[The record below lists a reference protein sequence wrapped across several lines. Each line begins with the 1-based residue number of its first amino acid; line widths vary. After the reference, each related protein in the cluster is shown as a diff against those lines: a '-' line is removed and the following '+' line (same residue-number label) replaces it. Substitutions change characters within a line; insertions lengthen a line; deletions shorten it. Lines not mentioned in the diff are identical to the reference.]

1 MKAIGIFIL
10 FAHLALVG
18 LSGTAL
24 AQSDTKA
31 DSKTAAQA
39 KVTAIGALR
48 CTSCDLKA
56 AKAAAT
62 QCSIYGCQ
70 FAFKTEK
77 VTDENGARVKDY
89 EGKIYHIIRND
100 RSKDLA
106 HNEHKKKRYEVKGK
120 IYDDERVLEVASF
133 AELK

>member
-1 MKAIGIFIL
+1 MRTIGIFTL
-10 FAHLALVG
+10 LVG
-18 LSGTAL
+18 FLLTGSVSTAKAQSGTKDKE
-24 AQSDTKA
+24 QGS
-31 DSKTAAQA
+31 
-39 KVTAIGALR
+39 VTAIGALR

-62 QCSIYGCQ
+62 QCSVYGCQ

-77 VTDENGARVKDY
+77 VTDASGARVESH

-120 IYDDERVLEVASF
+120 IYDEERVLEVVSF
-133 AELK
+133 TELK